1 MITIRQK
8 GNFEKTSS
16 FLNRSKTILQ
26 LPELEKYGEIGVAAL
41 RSTTPKDTG
50 KTADSWSYRIERK
63 GNQVSIAFL
72 NSNFNQNVP
81 IAIII
86 QYGHATGTG
95 GWVEGVDYINPAIRP
110 LFNEIADKLWKE
122 VNK

>member
-8 GNFEKTSS
+8 GDFENTSR

-41 RSTTPKDTG
+41 RETTPKDTG
-50 KTADSWSYRIERK
+50 KTADSWSYKIERK

-110 LFNEIADKLWKE
+110 LFNEIAENLWKE

>member
-1 MITIRQK
+1 M
-8 GNFEKTSS
+8 
-16 FLNRSKTILQ
+16 
-26 LPELEKYGEIGVAAL
+26 GVAAL
-41 RSTTPKDTG
+41 RETTPKDTG

-72 NSNFNQNVP
+72 NSKFNQNVP

-110 LFNEIADKLWKE
+110 LFNEIAENLWKE

>member
-8 GNFEKTSS
+8 GNFENTSR

-26 LPELEKYGEIGVAAL
+26 LPELEKYGEMGVAAL
-41 RSTTPKDTG
+41 RETTPKDTG

-95 GWVEGVDYINPAIRP
+95 GWVEGIDYINPAIRP
-110 LFNEIADKLWKE
+110 LFNEIAENLWKE

>member
-8 GNFEKTSS
+8 GNFENTSR

-26 LPELEKYGEIGVAAL
+26 LPELEKYGEMGVAAL
-41 RSTTPKDTG
+41 RETTPKDTG

-110 LFNEIADKLWKE
+110 LFNEIAENLWKE

>member
-8 GNFEKTSS
+8 GNFENTSK
-16 FLNRSKTILQ
+16 FLHRSRHVLQ
-26 LPELEKYGEIGVAAL
+26 QTNLEKYGEMGVAAL
-41 RSTTPKDTG
+41 RETTPKDTG

-95 GWVEGVDYINPAIRP
+95 GWVEGIDYINPAIRP
-110 LFNEIADKLWKE
+110 LFNEIAENLWKE

>member
-1 MITIRQK
+1 MINIKQK
-8 GNFEKTSS
+8 GNFEKTSK
-16 FLNRSKTILQ
+16 FLNKSRKAVTNPDLD
-26 LPELEKYGEIGVAAL
+26 KYGMMGVQAL

-50 KTADSWSYRIERK
+50 KTADSWSYRIEQK
-63 GNQVSIAFL
+63 NGQIALQFL
-72 NSNFNQNVP
+72 NSNINQDVP
-81 IAIII
+81 IAVII

-110 LFNEIADKLWKE
+110 LFYEIIDNVWKE